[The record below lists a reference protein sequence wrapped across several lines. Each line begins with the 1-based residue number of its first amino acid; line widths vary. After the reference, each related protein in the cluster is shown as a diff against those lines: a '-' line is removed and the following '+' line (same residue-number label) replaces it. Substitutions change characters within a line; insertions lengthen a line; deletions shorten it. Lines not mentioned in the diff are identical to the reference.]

1 MDISETVETVIIG
14 GGAAGLAVGHH
25 LTRRDRPFVVLDA
38 HRRIGDSWRNRWDSL
53 RLLTPAK
60 YSGLP
65 GWPIPVS
72 PNSFPTKDEVAD
84 YLLAYADRFA
94 MPTRT
99 GVRVTGVSRRDGRY
113 VVEHGDER
121 LEADH
126 VVVATG
132 AHRVARVPG
141 SARELDS
148 TIVQLYSS
156 DYRNPAQLG
165 DGAVLVVGAGNSG
178 AEIALEVSRT
188 HHTLLSGNPSGQV
201 PFEHG
206 PAMARFVF
214 PVVRFVGHHV
224 LTMRTPMGRRAA
236 HHLPHGEP
244 LIRVKMKDLEAAGVE
259 LLPRTAGAM
268 GGLPVTED
276 GRVVHAATVI
286 WCTGFR
292 RDFGWIDLPVFGDD
306 GEPAHERGVAAGE
319 PGLYFVGLPF
329 LYAKSSAFLPG
340 MGRDAEHVAREI
352 AARAGDQRRQAWMSV
367 TKMAR
372 APISHNSSMTL

>member
-1 MDISETVETVIIG
+1 MNRSQTVETVIVG
-14 GGAAGLAVGHH
+14 GGAAGLAVGYH
-25 LTRRDRPFVVLDA
+25 LTQRNRPFVVLDA
-38 HRRIGDSWRNRWDSL
+38 HQRIGDSWRTRWDSL
-53 RLLTPAK
+53 RLFTPAK
-60 YSGLP
+60 YSRLP
-65 GWPIPVS
+65 GWPIS
-72 PNSFPTKDEVAD
+72 AAANSFPTKDEVAD
-84 YLLAYADRFA
+84 YLQAYAIRFE

-99 GVRVTGVSRRDGRY
+99 GVGVTGVSRRDDRY
-113 VVEHGDER
+113 VVECGDER

-132 AHRVARVPG
+132 ANRVPRVPEF
-141 SARELDS
+141 AEELNRE
-148 TIVQLYSS
+148 IVQLHSS

-178 AEIALEVSRT
+178 TELALEVSHSHDT
-188 HHTLLSGNPSGQV
+188 VLSGHPSGQV
-201 PFEHG
+201 PFKHG

-214 PVVRFVGHHV
+214 PIVRLVNHHV

-236 HHLPHGEP
+236 HHLAHGEP
-244 LIRVKMKDLEAAGVE
+244 LIRVKMQDLQAAGVE
-259 LLPRTAGAM
+259 LLPRTVGAL

-276 GRVVHAATVI
+276 GRVVEAASVI

-292 RDFGWIDLPVFGDD
+292 RDFGWIDLPVFGADR
-306 GEPAHERGVAAGE
+306 EPVHERGVVVGE

-329 LYAKSSAFLPG
+329 QYAKSSEFLPG
-340 MGRDAEHVAREI
+340 MGRDAEHIARQI
-352 AARAGDQRRQAWMSV
+352 AARSPGQRRQAWMSV